1 MAWRSDSLHEKRS
14 QVQWEN
20 NIFQKEE
27 TDNQVT
33 KKKKEGKSEGNL
45 HTFVID
51 KQKRFFSL
59 FLSRCEWRHSVP

>member
-14 QVQWEN
+14 QVQWGN

-33 KKKKEGKSEGNL
+33 KKKEGKSEGNL

-59 FLSRCEWRHSVP
+59 FLPSCEWRHSAP